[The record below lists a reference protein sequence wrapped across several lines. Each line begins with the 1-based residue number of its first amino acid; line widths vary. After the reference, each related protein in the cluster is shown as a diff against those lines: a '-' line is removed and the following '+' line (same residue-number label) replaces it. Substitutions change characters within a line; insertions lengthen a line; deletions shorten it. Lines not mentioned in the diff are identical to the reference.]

1 MPLTP
6 IAVVTGSRADFGL
19 LLPVMQAIQAHPKL
33 QLQTIA
39 AGTHL
44 ISNSLADLKAAGFPH
59 DAKVSLQR
67 RNKTGRTADALA
79 LAAGVSGFT
88 HAFATLQPQLV
99 LALGDRIEPFA
110 AAAAATALGLRFAH
124 LHGGDRAEGVADEA
138 LRHATAKL
146 AHLHFPATTQS
157 RRRLIRMGEHPDLI
171 FNHGSPAIDALQN
184 VTPAPDAPTLLLLH
198 HPTGLDEKTEY
209 QLTTNLLKAT
219 QKPTDFIRGPTPHR
233 LILLPNHDPGR
244 PAVLRAIADHT
255 HPTEVRDH
263 LPRPEFLALL
273 AGAKALVGNSSA
285 GLIEAAALKTPAVNL
300 GHRQRGRQRPASV
313 IDCPHPTQT
322 HIRQAIQQALN
333 HHFRGRGH
341 PYGNGTT
348 GQQIAH
354 TLATLS
360 PADIPLA
367 KHNTY

>member
-1 MPLTP
+1 MPLSP
-6 IAVVTGSRADFGL
+6 IAVITGSRADFGL
-19 LLPVMQAIQAHPKL
+19 LLPVMRAIDAHPNL

-59 DAKVSLQR
+59 DAKVPLQR

-138 LRHATAKL
+138 LRHATSKL

-157 RRRLIRMGEHPDLI
+157 RRRLIRMGENPALI
-171 FNHGSPAIDALQN
+171 FNHGSPAIDALRG
-184 VTPAPDAPTLLLLH
+184 VTPANNAPAVLVLH
-198 HPTGLDEKTEY
+198 HPMGLDDRTEY
-209 QLTTNLLKAT
+209 QHTTNLLKAT
-219 QKPTDFIRGPTPHR
+219 AKHDRIV
-233 LILLPNHDPGR
+233 LMPNHDPGR
-244 PAVLRAIADHT
+244 PAVLRAIQDHAD
-255 HPTEVRDH
+255 PAEVRDH

-322 HIRQAIQQALN
+322 AIRQAIQQALVMKT
-333 HHFRGRGH
+333 FRRH

-348 GQQIAH
+348 GTRIAD
-354 TLATLS
+354 TLAALS
-360 PADIPLA
+360 PADVPIA